1 MLVEIKKLIDSG
13 LMETYVMGVATDD
26 EIQKVLSLKRQYPE
40 FDEALTKLELDM
52 EVMAQSMAV
61 PPPPGVLSK
70 IEQEVNEIR
79 LREQNLEHYTA
90 PDNRYKQAE
99 QEKVKQDRY
108 IEVESESNQMRI
120 HKAWRLVFAA
130 VFVLGKIFLGFAIY
144 FYLESRQ
151 AQEQIKD
158 LKLEIKD
165 IRSIK

>member
-1 MLVEIKKLIDSG
+1 MEIKKLIDSG

-26 EIQKVLSLKRQYPE
+26 EVQQVLLLKKQYPE
-40 FDEALTKLELDM
+40 FDQALTKLELDM
-52 EVMAQSMAV
+52 EILAQSMAI
-61 PPPPGVLSK
+61 PPPPEILSK
-70 IEQEVNEIR
+70 IEQEVNEIK
-79 LREQNLEHYTA
+79 LREQNLDRYTSPEHKYQ
-90 PDNRYKQAE
+90 QAE

-120 HKAWRLVFAA
+120 HKAWRWVFAA

-144 FYLESRQ
+144 FYLENRQ

-165 IRSIK
+165 IRSIR